1 MHTVTIITK
10 ILYRT
15 LYYYNTKMHSLLY
28 TLGASVCVCVSLHF
42 DSNYLPVSK
51 HQQGEV
57 LLAMTAQTLTD
68 WTWDDHDNPVA
79 MPTSLYPNKE

>member
-1 MHTVTIITK
+1 MCV
-10 ILYRT
+10 
-15 LYYYNTKMHSLLY
+15 
-28 TLGASVCVCVSLHF
+28 SVCVCVCVGVCGCVWVSLRF

-57 LLAMTAQTLTD
+57 LLAMIAQTLTD

-79 MPTSLYPNKE
+79 TPTSLYPNKE